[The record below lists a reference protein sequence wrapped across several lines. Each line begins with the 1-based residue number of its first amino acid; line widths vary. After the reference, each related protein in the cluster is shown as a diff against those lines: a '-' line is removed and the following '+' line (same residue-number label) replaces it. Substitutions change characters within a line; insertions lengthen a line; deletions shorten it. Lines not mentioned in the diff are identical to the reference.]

1 MDKGARGTDRV
12 RPHRLAPARQQRS
25 AREGRATPARIEQRR
40 AQLLRDASADRA
52 EGASGTVRHASESPT
67 SKPASGKEGSVV
79 LVVIAEVVVCVP
91 LTVGMIV
98 DAPVAVLASLA
109 TGVGVAL
116 TAIASTWANRGSR
129 S

>member
-1 MDKGARGTDRV
+1 
-12 RPHRLAPARQQRS
+12 
-25 AREGRATPARIEQRR
+25 
-40 AQLLRDASADRA
+40 
-52 EGASGTVRHASESPT
+52 
-67 SKPASGKEGSVV
+67 VV